1 MSSYQSPIAAE
12 VADFLDSTGIP
23 QRRLAETSGVNP
35 VYIRRLKNGTQK
47 DVRSA
52 YADSLRDAMRR
63 LRDDSEDA
71 EGED

>member
-12 VADFLDSTGIP
+12 VADFLSSTGIP
-23 QRRLAETSGVNP
+23 QRRLAEASGVNP
-35 VYIRRLKNGTQK
+35 VYISRLKNGTQK

>member
-1 MSSYQSPIAAE
+1 MNSYQSPIAAE
-12 VADFLDSTGIP
+12 VADFFDSTGIP
-23 QRRLAETSGVNP
+23 QRRLAEASGVNP
-35 VYIRRLKNGTQK
+35 VYISRLKNGTQK

-63 LRDDSEDA
+63 LRDDSEDT